1 MKTSTLIAAIAVSFA
16 AAGTAFA
23 QEATY
28 ELPQRASSE
37 LSRAQVQAELAQ
49 ARAAGNLLVTE
60 ADYYEVTPSESRFSR
75 ADVRTETLGAIA
87 NGDVQRLNGEYNGF
101 SLTLSGAAPKSSL
114 RTAQIGR

>member
-16 AAGTAFA
+16 ATGTAFA

-37 LSRAQVQAELAQ
+37 LSRAQVQSELAQ

-60 ADYYEVTPSESRFSR
+60 ADFQKGAPFASQLSR
-75 ADVRTETLGAIA
+75 AEVRAETLAAIA
-87 NGDVQRLNGEYNGF
+87 NGDVQRLNSEYNGF
-101 SLTLSGAAPKSSL
+101 SVMISGAMPESAL